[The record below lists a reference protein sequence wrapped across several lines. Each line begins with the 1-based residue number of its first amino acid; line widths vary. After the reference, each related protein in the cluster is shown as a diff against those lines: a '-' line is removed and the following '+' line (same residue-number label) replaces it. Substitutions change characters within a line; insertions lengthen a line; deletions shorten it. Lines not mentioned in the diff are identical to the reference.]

1 MSVKTI
7 DTHQIINQH
16 ARVTVSQFFKEGRE
30 RLKLEM
36 LAGKRGINRVLTEP
50 LLHRP
55 GLALTGFYEHFA
67 WERVQTIGMAEY
79 GYLSSL
85 PEALR
90 KQRVHE
96 LFAMNIPCMVFTR
109 GLEVFPEILVV
120 AEHLGI
126 PVMKSEML
134 TREFL
139 RAGTF
144 LLEELDAPRCKVYGT
159 MVEVSGVGVFIE
171 GAPGLGKSET
181 ALGLIKR
188 GHALV
193 ADDLTEFRRD
203 SNGRLIASALNVTK
217 FFMEIRGIGII
228 YVPAIFGVTAVR
240 GEKHVDLV
248 ITLMR
253 QADVDAE
260 LDRTGTEEL
269 YREFLG
275 IRVPQ
280 RIVPVA
286 PGRDLVNLVE
296 TAAQE
301 YKLRMT
307 GYVAV
312 SELDARIKKQHGAT
326 GSKVNGTI

>member
-1 MSVKTI
+1 MI
-7 DTHQIINQH
+7 DQPKEQVIFQH
-16 ARVTVSQFFKEGRE
+16 SRVTVKQFFHEGRE
-30 RLKLEM
+30 RLKLEL
-36 LAGKRGINRVLTEP
+36 LAGQRGIDRVLTEP

-67 WERVQTIGMAEY
+67 WERVQTLGMAEH
-79 GYLSSL
+79 GYLTSL

-90 KQRVHE
+90 KQRVEE

-109 GLEVFPEILVV
+109 DLHVFPEIIDV
-120 AEHLGI
+120 AERLGVPI
-126 PVMKSEML
+126 MKSEMV

-139 RAGTF
+139 RHATF

-159 MVEVSGVGVFIE
+159 MMEVSGMGIFIE

-193 ADDLTEFRRD
+193 ADDLTQFRRD

-269 YREFLG
+269 AREFLG
-275 IRVPQ
+275 ISVPQ

-312 SELDARIKKQHGAT
+312 AELDARIKQQHDVT
-326 GSKVNGTI
+326 WRKSNGTI

>member
-1 MSVKTI
+1 MTNRRNHNQVMA
-7 DTHQIINQH
+7 QH
-16 ARVTVSQFFKEGRE
+16 ARVTAGQFFREGRD

-36 LAGKRGINRVLTEP
+36 LAGGRGVDRVLIEP

-55 GLALTGFYEHFA
+55 GLALTGYHEHFA
-67 WERVQTIGMAEY
+67 WERVQTIGMAEH
-79 GYLSSL
+79 GYLASL

-90 KQRVHE
+90 KQRVYE
-96 LFAMNIPCMVFTR
+96 LFMKNIPCLVVTR
-109 GLEVFPEILVV
+109 GLTVFPEILEL
-120 AEHLGI
+120 AEHLGV
-126 PVMKSEML
+126 PVMKSQL
-134 TREFL
+134 ITREFL
-139 RAGTF
+139 RHATY
-144 LLEELDAPRCKVYGT
+144 LLEQLDAPRCKVYGT
-159 MVEVSGVGVFIE
+159 MMEVSGVGVFIE
-171 GAPGLGKSET
+171 GEPGLGKSET
-181 ALGLIKR
+181 ALGLVKR

-193 ADDLTEFRRD
+193 ADDLTQFRRD
-203 SNGRLIASALNVTK
+203 SNGRLIGSALDVTK

-228 YVPAIFGVTAVR
+228 YVPAIFGVAAVR

-275 IRVPQ
+275 TLITQ

-312 SELDARIKKQHGAT
+312 SELDARIKQKHDVT

>member
-1 MSVKTI
+1 MTDKTK
-7 DTHQIINQH
+7 DEVLLQH
-16 ARVTVSQFFKEGRE
+16 ARVTVRQFFHEGLE
-30 RLKLEM
+30 RLKLEIV
-36 LAGKRGINRVLTEP
+36 AGKRGIDRVLTEP

-67 WERVQTIGMAEY
+67 WERVQTVGMAEH

-90 KQRVHE
+90 KQRVEE
-96 LFAMNIPCMVFTR
+96 LFAMNIPCIVFTR
-109 GLEVFPEILVV
+109 GLDVFPEILDV
-120 AEHLGI
+120 AERLGV
-126 PVMKSEML
+126 PVLKSAMV

-139 RAGTF
+139 RHATF

-159 MVEVSGVGVFIE
+159 MMEVSGMGIFIE

-193 ADDLTEFRRD
+193 ADDLTQFRRD

-269 YREFLG
+269 SREFLG
-275 IRVPQ
+275 ISVPQ

-312 SELDARIKKQHGAT
+312 AELDARIKKQHDVT
-326 GSKVNGTI
+326 WRKSNGTL

>member
-1 MSVKTI
+1 MIENSKDKAI
-7 DTHQIINQH
+7 FQH
-16 ARVTVSQFFKEGRE
+16 SRVTVRQFYQEGLE
-30 RLKLEM
+30 RLKLEII
-36 LAGKRGINRVLTEP
+36 AGQKGIECVLKEP

-55 GLALTGFYEHFA
+55 GLALTGYYDHFA
-67 WERVQTIGMAEY
+67 CDRVQTIGKAEH
-79 GYLSSL
+79 GYLASL
-85 PEALR
+85 PENLR
-90 KQRVHE
+90 KQRIEE
-96 LFAMNIPCMVFTR
+96 LFALHIPCMVFTR
-109 GLEVFPEILVV
+109 GLSACPEILDV
-120 AEHLGI
+120 AERLG
-126 PVMKSEML
+126 VTVLKSAME
-134 TREFL
+134 TRDFL
-139 RAGTF
+139 RQATF
-144 LLEELDAPRCKVYGT
+144 VLEELDAPRCKVYGT
-159 MVEVSGVGVFIE
+159 MMEVSGMGIFIE
-171 GAPGLGKSET
+171 GSPGLGKSET

-193 ADDLTEFRRD
+193 ADDLTQFRRD

-253 QADVDAE
+253 QADVEAE
-260 LDRTGTEEL
+260 LDRTGTEDL
-269 YREFLG
+269 AREFLG
-275 IRVPQ
+275 ISVPQ

-312 SELDARIKKQHGAT
+312 AELDTRIKQQHDVTWRKA
-326 GSKVNGTI
+326 NGTS

>member
-1 MSVKTI
+1 MTDKAKEEVI
-7 DTHQIINQH
+7 LQH
-16 ARVTVSQFFKEGRE
+16 SRVTVRQFFHEGLE
-30 RLKLEM
+30 RLKLE
-36 LAGKRGINRVLTEP
+36 LVAGKRGIDRVLTEP

-67 WERVQTIGMAEY
+67 WERVQTVGMAEH
-79 GYLSSL
+79 GYLSSM

-90 KQRVHE
+90 KQRVEE

-109 GLEVFPEILVV
+109 GLDVFPEILAV
-120 AEHLGI
+120 AERLGV
-126 PVMKSEML
+126 PVMKSAMV

-139 RAGTF
+139 RHATF

-159 MVEVSGVGVFIE
+159 MMEVSGMGIFIE

-193 ADDLTEFRRD
+193 ADDLTQFRRD

-260 LDRTGTEEL
+260 LDRTGTEDL
-269 YREFLG
+269 FREFLG
-275 IRVPQ
+275 ISVPQ

-312 SELDARIKKQHGAT
+312 AELDARIKKQHDVT
-326 GSKVNGTI
+326 WRKSNGTL

>member
-1 MSVKTI
+1 
-7 DTHQIINQH
+7 
-16 ARVTVSQFFKEGRE
+16 
-30 RLKLEM
+30 
-36 LAGKRGINRVLTEP
+36 
-50 LLHRP
+50 
-55 GLALTGFYEHFA
+55 
-67 WERVQTIGMAEY
+67 
-79 GYLSSL
+79 
-85 PEALR
+85 
-90 KQRVHE
+90 
-96 LFAMNIPCMVFTR
+96 VFTR
-109 GLEVFPEILVV
+109 GLDVFPEILAV
-120 AEHLGI
+120 AERLGV
-126 PVMKSEML
+126 PVLKSEME
-134 TREFL
+134 TRDFL
-139 RAGTF
+139 RQATF

-159 MVEVSGVGVFIE
+159 MMEVSGMGIFIE

-193 ADDLTEFRRD
+193 ADDLTQFRRD

-260 LDRTGTEEL
+260 LDRTGTEDL
-269 YREFLG
+269 KREFLG
-275 IRVPQ
+275 IAVPQ

-301 YKLRMT
+301 YKLRTT

-312 SELDARIKKQHGAT
+312 SELDARIKQQHDVTWRKA
-326 GSKVNGTI
+326 NGTS